1 MGFLSFFLCVFKENC
16 YNRAETFQTSRST
29 GLHFFIRDME
39 ILSCI
44 LNHYTR
50 KEFHS
55 FMSNKDI
62 SQKALLRVPTVLAS
76 LINLLLYDNKP
87 VIQPSQI
94 RYLSISQPFL
104 LDKRFHPLYHD
115 VCVLVMG
122 SKNNR
127 PFIFCIENQT
137 KADRMMPIRCFC
149 YMGAVFL
156 WQMRQIKATKRKKD
170 PVIPLTHLIP
180 CVLFTF
186 HYDRFAWQPKS
197 FAQLF
202 HFDAY
207 PDLKPFLFDYKMN
220 IENISCWSR
229 EKIES
234 ISSDF
239 RIIADYCAQM
249 RQSHGKQYI
258 PPTHWKIEYI
268 EETLMTLAALSNDK
282 EMKKAFYEYLE
293 QFQPDDSKGEQ
304 TMASVINNIIQK
316 GKAEGRR
323 EAEKQ
328 WYKEKN
334 ALNKEKIALNKERNA
349 LKTENGEMIST
360 FVIIAQKLM
369 LNHGLSARQACDQL
383 GYSANIRKKVLPF
396 LIS

>member
-1 MGFLSFFLCVFKENC
+1 
-16 YNRAETFQTSRST
+16 
-29 GLHFFIRDME
+29 
-39 ILSCI
+39 
-44 LNHYTR
+44 
-50 KEFHS
+50 
-55 FMSNKDI
+55 
-62 SQKALLRVPTVLAS
+62 
-76 LINLLLYDNKP
+76 
-87 VIQPSQI
+87 
-94 RYLSISQPFL
+94 
-104 LDKRFHPLYHD
+104 
-115 VCVLVMG
+115 
-122 SKNNR
+122 
-127 PFIFCIENQT
+127 
-137 KADRMMPIRCFC
+137 MPIRCFC

-349 LKTENGEMIST
+349 LKTENGE
-360 FVIIAQKLM
+360 
-369 LNHGLSARQACDQL
+369 
-383 GYSANIRKKVLPF
+383 
-396 LIS
+396 